1 MFIKLNSNF
10 SPLLSFDTNRPM
22 KKMKYSLKILI
33 FFLFLS
39 SGILSISCSS
49 DDAQDFTDDVV
60 EEEEEKEEPAPDNF
74 DGPTYADDYTG
85 IASWNQRSQWNLA
98 NVHDPTVEKDG
109 EYFYMY
115 QTDASYGNAHTG
127 NGHYPYRRSKDL
139 VNWEF
144 LGTVF
149 PTAPA
154 WIKDSLNSKRAQMD
168 PPLDP
173 IQNPNYGFWAPHIQ
187 KVDNTYR
194 LYYSVV
200 VTNPI
205 VGTDPNTSWTER
217 AFIGLAE
224 STDLSSNNWEDK
236 GMVISSIPDGEE
248 TYYRD
253 NGNDWSGYFKYNAID
268 PSMIVTPEGEHWLI
282 YGSWHSG
289 IAAVQLDANTGKPN
303 RLKELEDYGVRI
315 AGRGNVQNNRWQGLE
330 APEIIYNEETGFYY
344 LFLAYDELSVAYN
357 TRVARSANI
366 EGPYVGIDGANV
378 TEGAEAWPILT
389 HPYAFNNHPGWVG
402 ISHPSVFQDP
412 ETNQWFYSSQGRLP
426 EGVSGIN
433 VSNAVMMGHVRKIE
447 WTNDGWPVVAPQR
460 YANVPETE
468 ITSEDINGT
477 WEVITLE
484 YEYRGI
490 QKSSEVV
497 FHEDNTLTG
506 VINGSWS
513 FDESSGILTVN
524 DNELI
529 VDDAWDWEASP
540 RRTTIT
546 FTGLNEAGRSVW
558 GKKVN

>member
-1 MFIKLNSNF
+1 MKRTMFLRF
-10 SPLLSFDTNRPM
+10 
-22 KKMKYSLKILI
+22 LI
-33 FFLFLS
+33 FFLTFS
-39 SGILSISCSS
+39 AGITLVGCSE
-49 DDAQDFTDDVV
+49 DDTDFTDDVI
-60 EEEEEKEEPAPDNF
+60 EEDNDDIDPGTEDDF
-74 DGPTYADDYTG
+74 PGPTYADNYTG
-85 IASWNQRSQWNLA
+85 IASWQDRVQWNLA

-115 QTDASYGNAHTG
+115 QTDASYGNAHEG
-127 NGHYPYRRSKDL
+127 NGHFPARRSKDL
-139 VNWEF
+139 VEWEF
-144 LGTVF
+144 MGAVF
-149 PTAPA
+149 SEAPA

-173 IQNPNYGFWAPHIQ
+173 IENPNYGFWAPHIQ
-187 KVDNTYR
+187 KTGSTYR

-200 VTNPI
+200 ITNPI

-236 GMVISSIPDGEE
+236 GMVVSSVPDGVE
-248 TYYRD
+248 TYERD
-253 NGNDWSGYFKYNAID
+253 GGDDWSGYFKFNAID
-268 PSMIVTPEGEHWLI
+268 PSFIETPNGEHWLI

-289 IAAVQLDANTGKPN
+289 IAAVQLNAETGKPN
-303 RLKELEDYGVRI
+303 ELNDLEDYGSRI
-315 AGRGNVQNNRWQGLE
+315 AGRGNVNNNRWQGLE

-357 TRVARSANI
+357 TRVARSENI

-378 TEGAEAWPILT
+378 TEGAEAWPMIT
-389 HPYAFNNHPGWVG
+389 HPYAFDGHPGWVG

-412 ETNQWFYSSQGRLP
+412 ESNQWFYSSQGRLP
-426 EGVSGIN
+426 EGVPGIN
-433 VSNAVMMGHVRKIE
+433 ASNAVMMGHVRKIE
-447 WTNDGWPVVAPQR
+447 WTSDGWPVVAPQR
-460 YANVPETE
+460 YADVPDTE
-468 ITSEDINGT
+468 ITGEDIQGT

-484 YEYRGI
+484 YEYRNI
-490 QKSSEVV
+490 QESSEVV

-506 VINGSWS
+506 AINGSWS

-524 DNELI
+524 DIELI

-546 FTGLNEAGRSVW
+546 FTGLNEAGRSLW
-558 GKKVN
+558 GKK